1 MVKRGYEREPLFGRG
16 YTLEARTVD
25 LELFLHLGWLP
36 PCSPRC
42 PVAVPV
48 RGIGS
53 VAGVAMA
60 DLGSRQRQFP
70 AWTRIEPQ

>member
-1 MVKRGYEREPLFGRG
+1 MVKRGYEREPLFGR
-16 YTLEARTVD
+16 THTVEARTVD

-36 PCSPRC
+36 PCATRR

-48 RGIGS
+48 RGIRS

-60 DLGSRQRQFP
+60 DFGSRH
-70 AWTRIEPQ
+70 